1 MMRLERPIV
10 LQREISGHKRIRR
23 EPEEKLTVE
32 PGRIPRVSR
41 LMALALHFEGLLQ
54 NGDASDQ
61 SSLAR
66 TVQITQPRMTQIM
79 NLLHLAPDIQES
91 LLFLPRTIKGNDPI
105 HEKMLRP
112 LTTEMNWRKQREMWA
127 NIIESHKGTQEP

>member
-23 EPEEKLTVE
+23 EPEEKLEVE

-41 LMALALHFEGLLQ
+41 LMALALHFEGMLQ

-66 TVQITQPRMTQIM
+66 TMQITQPRMTQIM
-79 NLLHLAPDIQES
+79 NLLHLAPDIQEAI
-91 LLFLPRTIKGNDPI
+91 LFLPRTIKGDDPI

-112 LTTEMNWRKQREMWA
+112 LTAETNWRKQREMWTK
-127 NIIESHKGTQEP
+127 IIESHIGTRES